1 MGIIMNKMNFEKL
14 KEVNR
19 IYPKIG
25 FCISTESID

>member
-19 IYPKIG
+19 RGCKNSCVYGK
-25 FCISTESID
+25 